1 MARPVKR
8 NARKSRLNK
17 TYIVASI
24 EFIVDPDLLDF
35 DNPLADIEAIRE
47 LNPQR
52 HEMEQLTAVLYED
65 TQQHVCAA
73 YLQTSEDSFWVR
85 GHMPGLP
92 LMPGMLMIEAAAQ
105 VASFFTQRHDLL
117 GAEMVGFGGVDDVK
131 FRGVVLPGDRL
142 IVMVKLLKARRN
154 RMIIAHFQGVVERQ
168 IVCEGEL
175 RGIPIPVDYIKA
187 QLAKI
192 G

>member
-1 MARPVKR
+1 MA
-8 NARKSRLNK
+8 SH
-17 TYIVASI
+17 

-35 DNPLADIEAIRE
+35 DNPIADLEAIRK

-65 TQQHVCAA
+65 TVRQTCAA
-73 YLQTSEDSFWVR
+73 YVQTSMDSFWVR

-92 LMPGMLMIEAAAQ
+92 LMPGMLMIESAAQ

-117 GAEMVGFGGVDDVK
+117 GAEMVGFGGVDNVR

-142 IVMVKLLKARRN
+142 VVMVKLLKARRS
-154 RMIIAHFQGVVERQ
+154 RMIVAHFQGAVGRQ
-168 IVCEGEL
+168 LVCEGEL
-175 RGIPIPVDYIKA
+175 KGIPIPVDYVKS
-187 QLAKI
+187 QLAKMS
-192 G
+192 

>member
-1 MARPVKR
+1 M
-8 NARKSRLNK
+8 
-17 TYIVASI
+17 ASI
-24 EFIVDPDLLDF
+24 EFIVDLDLLDF
-35 DNPLADIEAIRE
+35 DRPLADLEAIRA

-65 TQQHVCAA
+65 LDRNVCAA
-73 YLQTSEDSFWVR
+73 YLQTSNDSFWCR
-85 GHMPGLP
+85 GHMPGMP

-117 GAEMVGFGGVDDVK
+117 GAEMVGFGGVDNVK

-142 IVMVKLLKARRN
+142 ILMVKLIKARRN
-154 RMIIAHFQGVVERQ
+154 RMIVAHFQGVVGDQ

-175 RGIPIPVDYIKA
+175 KGIPIPVEYVTS
-187 QLAKI
+187 QLAKLKASH
-192 G
+192 

>member
-1 MARPVKR
+1 
-8 NARKSRLNK
+8 
-17 TYIVASI
+17 VASI
-24 EFIVDPDLLDF
+24 EFLVDPDLLDF
-35 DNPLADIEAIRE
+35 DSPIADLEAIRK

-52 HEMEQLTAVLYED
+52 HEMEQLTAILYED
-65 TQQHVCAA
+65 TERHVCAA
-73 YLQTSEDSFWVR
+73 YLQTTQDSFWVR

-117 GAEMVGFGGVDDVK
+117 GAEMVGFGGVDNVK

-142 IVMVKLLKARRN
+142 VVMVKLLKARRN
-154 RMIIAHFQGVVERQ
+154 RMIVAQFQGVVDAQ
-168 IVCEGEL
+168 VVCEGEL
-175 RGIPIPVDYIKA
+175 RGIPIPVDYVKA
-187 QLAKI
+187 QLEKL